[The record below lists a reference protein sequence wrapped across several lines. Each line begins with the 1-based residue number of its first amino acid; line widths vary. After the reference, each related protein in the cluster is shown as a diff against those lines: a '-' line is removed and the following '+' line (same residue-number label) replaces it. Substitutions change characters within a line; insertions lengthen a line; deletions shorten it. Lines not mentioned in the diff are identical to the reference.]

1 MDKHQSKI
9 IILGS
14 LLVSLVVVFFVFHSK
29 QQPSSDL
36 STPPPV
42 PVARA
47 AEPMTIDSPDGK
59 KSLTI
64 TQNKGGVSVTYV
76 FLITDNSDG
85 SQKEIFTKTEA
96 VGTSLS
102 IPSNTFSS
110 DNKYVFLKETN
121 GVQTS
126 YFIIPTTPPT
136 DSLNNPIDVSSP
148 FVAKYQNYVIT
159 DATGWGGPT
168 LLIIN
173 TDKVGGGIGP
183 SFWFDVAS
191 NSFIQLST
199 RFN

>member
-1 MDKHQSKI
+1 MDKHRSKI
-9 IILGS
+9 IVLGS
-14 LLVSLVVVFFVFHSK
+14 LLISLVVVFFVFHSK
-29 QQPSSDL
+29 QQPSSSL

-47 AEPMTIDSPDGK
+47 AEPTTISSPDGK
-59 KSLTI
+59 KSLVM
-64 TQNKGGVSVTYV
+64 TQNKAGETVIYA
-76 FLITDNSDG
+76 FLIMDDSSG
-85 SQKEIFTKTEA
+85 AQKEIFTKTE
-96 VGTSLS
+96 VGGMSLS

-121 GVQTS
+121 GAQTS
-126 YFIIPTTPPT
+126 YLVLPTTLPS
-136 DSLNNPIDVSSP
+136 DSLGTPIDVSSL

-159 DATGWGGPT
+159 NATGWGGPT

-173 TDKVGGGIGP
+173 TDKAGGGIGP
-183 SFWFDVAS
+183 SFWFDIAS